1 MFQND
6 VSFVYKDID
15 QDTENIREV
24 IKDLMMKHLEESVA
38 APFFYDWE
46 LNELKD
52 QLPENFSLEIN
63 KKKDVPENKIRLT
76 VVNAYFDATRHFE
89 DYLDVFIC
97 MDDDP
102 KVKLVAE
109 PIGCIELD
117 GEEDEG
123 VVAITSIDAPYDE
136 ENGLSLLELSDASG
150 SSPIKI
156 AVTSGLK
163 FEGER
168 CTFSCPGKYSDDD
181 FELDNSKVEDIVSF
195 IKGLV
200 PYED

>member
-6 VSFVYKDID
+6 VSFFYKDID

-46 LNELKD
+46 LNDLKD
-52 QLPENFSLEIN
+52 QLPGNFSLEIN

-76 VVNAYFDATRHFE
+76 VVNAYFEATRHFE
-89 DYLDVFIC
+89 DYLDEL
-97 MDDDP
+97 DDDSE
-102 KVKLVAE
+102 VKLVAE

-117 GEEDEG
+117 GEENEG
-123 VVAITSIDAPYDE
+123 IVAITSIDAPYDE
-136 ENGLSLLELSDASG
+136 ENELSLLELFDATG
-150 SSPIKI
+150 DSPIKI
-156 AVTSGLK
+156 AVTSGRN
-163 FEGER
+163 FESER
-168 CTFSCPGKYSDDD
+168 CTFSCPGEYSDDD
-181 FELDNSKVEDIVSF
+181 FELDNSKVEEITSF

-200 PYED
+200 LYED

>member
-6 VSFVYKDID
+6 LSFVYKDID

-38 APFFYDWE
+38 GPFFYDWE
-46 LNELKD
+46 LNDLKD
-52 QLPENFSLEIN
+52 QLPSNFSLEIN

-76 VVNAYFDATRHFE
+76 VVNAYFEATRHFE
-89 DYLDVFIC
+89 DYLDEL
-97 MDDDP
+97 DDDSE
-102 KVKLVAE
+102 VKLIAE

-123 VVAITSIDAPYDE
+123 VVTITSIDAPYDE
-136 ENGLSLLELSDASG
+136 ENELSLLELFDASG
-150 SSPIKI
+150 DSPIKI
-156 AVTSGLK
+156 AVTSGRN
-163 FEGER
+163 FESER
-168 CTFSCPGKYSDDD
+168 CTFSCPGEYSDDD
-181 FELDNSKVEDIVSF
+181 FELDNSKVEEIVSF

-200 PYED
+200 LYED

>member
-6 VSFVYKDID
+6 LSFVYKDID
-15 QDTENIREV
+15 QDTEDIREV

-46 LNELKD
+46 LNDLKD
-52 QLPENFSLEIN
+52 QLPSNFSLEIN

-76 VVNAYFDATRHFE
+76 VVNAYFEATRHFE
-89 DYLDVFIC
+89 DYLDEL
-97 MDDDP
+97 DDDSE
-102 KVKLVAE
+102 VKLVAE

-136 ENGLSLLELSDASG
+136 ENELSLLELFDASG
-150 SSPIKI
+150 DSPIKI
-156 AVTSGLK
+156 AVTSGRN
-163 FEGER
+163 FESER
-168 CTFSCPGKYSDDD
+168 CTFSCPGEYSDDD
-181 FELDNSKVEDIVSF
+181 FELDNSKVEEIVSF

-200 PYED
+200 LYED

>member
-6 VSFVYKDID
+6 LSFVYKDID

-46 LNELKD
+46 LNDLKD
-52 QLPENFSLEIN
+52 QLPGNFSLEIN

-76 VVNAYFDATRHFE
+76 VVNAYFEATRHFE
-89 DYLDVFIC
+89 DYLDEL
-97 MDDDP
+97 DDDSE
-102 KVKLVAE
+102 VKLIAE

-136 ENGLSLLELSDASG
+136 ENEFSLLELFDASG
-150 SSPIKI
+150 DSPIKI
-156 AVTSGLK
+156 AVTSGRN
-163 FEGER
+163 FESER
-168 CTFSCPGKYSDDD
+168 CTFSCPGEYSDDD
-181 FELDNSKVEDIVSF
+181 FELDNSKVEEIVSF

-200 PYED
+200 LYED

>member
-46 LNELKD
+46 LNDLKD
-52 QLPENFSLEIN
+52 QLPGNFSLEIN

-76 VVNAYFDATRHFE
+76 VVNAYFEATRHFD
-89 DYLDVFIC
+89 DYLDEL
-97 MDDDP
+97 DDDSE
-102 KVKLVAE
+102 VKLIAE

-136 ENGLSLLELSDASG
+136 ENELSLLELFDATG
-150 SSPIKI
+150 DSPIKI
-156 AVTSGLK
+156 AVTSGRN
-163 FEGER
+163 FESER
-168 CTFSCPGKYSDDD
+168 CTFSCPGEYSDDD
-181 FELDNSKVEDIVSF
+181 FELDNSKVEEIVSF

-200 PYED
+200 LYED

>member
-63 KKKDVPENKIRLT
+63 KKKGVPENKIRLT

-89 DYLDVFIC
+89 DYLDEL
-97 MDDDP
+97 DDDSE
-102 KVKLVAE
+102 VKLVAQ

-150 SSPIKI
+150 YSPIKI
-156 AVTSGLK
+156 AITSGLN

-168 CTFSCPGKYSDDD
+168 RTFPCPGEYSDDD
-181 FELDNSKVEDIVSF
+181 FELDNSKVEEIISF

-200 PYED
+200 LYED

>member
-6 VSFVYKDID
+6 LSFVYKDID
-15 QDTENIREV
+15 QNTENIREV

-46 LNELKD
+46 LNDLKD
-52 QLPENFSLEIN
+52 QLPGNFSLEIN

-76 VVNAYFDATRHFE
+76 VVNAYFEATRHFE
-89 DYLDVFIC
+89 DYLDEL
-97 MDDDP
+97 DDDSE
-102 KVKLVAE
+102 VKLIAE

-136 ENGLSLLELSDASG
+136 ENELSLLELFDATG
-150 SSPIKI
+150 DSPIKI
-156 AVTSGLK
+156 AVTSGRN
-163 FEGER
+163 FESER
-168 CTFSCPGKYSDDD
+168 CTFSCPGEYSDDD
-181 FELDNSKVEDIVSF
+181 FELDNSKVEEIVSF

-200 PYED
+200 LYED

>member
-6 VSFVYKDID
+6 LSFVYKDID

-46 LNELKD
+46 LNDLKD
-52 QLPENFSLEIN
+52 QLPGNFSLEIN

-76 VVNAYFDATRHFE
+76 VVNAYFEATRHFE
-89 DYLDVFIC
+89 DYLDEL
-97 MDDDP
+97 DDDSE
-102 KVKLVAE
+102 VKLIAE

-136 ENGLSLLELSDASG
+136 ENELSLLELFDATG
-150 SSPIKI
+150 DSPIKI
-156 AVTSGLK
+156 AVTSGRN
-163 FEGER
+163 FESER
-168 CTFSCPGKYSDDD
+168 CTFSCPGEYSDDD
-181 FELDNSKVEDIVSF
+181 FELDNSKVEEIVSF

-200 PYED
+200 LYED

>member
-6 VSFVYKDID
+6 LSFVYKDID
-15 QDTENIREV
+15 QDTKNIREV

-46 LNELKD
+46 LNDLKD
-52 QLPENFSLEIN
+52 QLPGNFSLEIN

-76 VVNAYFDATRHFE
+76 VVNAYFEATRHFE
-89 DYLDVFIC
+89 DYLDEI
-97 MDDDP
+97 DDDSE
-102 KVKLVAE
+102 VKLIAE

-136 ENGLSLLELSDASG
+136 ENELSLLELFDASG
-150 SSPIKI
+150 DSPIKI
-156 AVTSGLK
+156 AVTSGRN
-163 FEGER
+163 FESER
-168 CTFSCPGKYSDDD
+168 CTFSCPGEYSDDD
-181 FELDNSKVEDIVSF
+181 FKLDNSKVEEIVSF

-200 PYED
+200 LYED

>member
-15 QDTENIREV
+15 QDTENIRGV
-24 IKDLMMKHLEESVA
+24 IKDLMMKHLEESVS

-46 LNELKD
+46 LNDLKD
-52 QLPENFSLEIN
+52 QLPGNFSLEIN

-76 VVNAYFDATRHFE
+76 VVNAYFEATRHFE
-89 DYLDVFIC
+89 DYLDEL
-97 MDDDP
+97 DDDSEI
-102 KVKLVAE
+102 KLIAE

-136 ENGLSLLELSDASG
+136 ENELSLLELFDASG
-150 SSPIKI
+150 DSPIKI
-156 AVTSGLK
+156 AVTSGRN
-163 FEGER
+163 FESER
-168 CTFSCPGKYSDDD
+168 CTFSCPGEYSDDD
-181 FELDNSKVEDIVSF
+181 FELDNSKVEEIVSF

-200 PYED
+200 LYED

>member
-6 VSFVYKDID
+6 LSFVYKDID
-15 QDTENIREV
+15 QDTKNIREV

-46 LNELKD
+46 LNDLKD
-52 QLPENFSLEIN
+52 QLPGNFSLEIN

-76 VVNAYFDATRHFE
+76 VVNAYFEATRHFE
-89 DYLDVFIC
+89 DYLDEL
-97 MDDDP
+97 DDDSEI
-102 KVKLVAE
+102 KLIAE

-136 ENGLSLLELSDASG
+136 ENELSLLELSDASG
-150 SSPIKI
+150 DSPIKI
-156 AVTSGLK
+156 AVTSGGN
-163 FEGER
+163 FESER
-168 CTFSCPGKYSDDD
+168 CTFSCPGEYSDDD
-181 FELDNSKVEDIVSF
+181 FELDNSKVEEIVSF

-200 PYED
+200 LYED